1 MLLLITVGSMS
12 DPLPEVKDLIRA
24 TAYHE
29 AGHAAVGWYFGKP
42 IREQGVFVNFDRPG
56 EGNTHTHGTLVLPL
70 ARLPEDLRRSARR
83 RLRAECIEFLAGY
96 VAENRGMKRR
106 GASIR
111 GSDATRATMLI
122 MRAYGCI
129 QAIAELHLHGYARA
143 TGRLVRS
150 PAIWPA
156 IDALAQ
162 RLMNQGRLSGTEIE
176 VLFIERELRRVSGA
190 YFRNPVRSTGRSA

>member
-12 DPLPEVKDLIRA
+12 DSLLEVEDLIRA

-29 AGHAAVGWYFGKP
+29 AGHAAIGWYFRKP

-70 ARLPEDLRRSARR
+70 ARLPEALRRSARR
-83 RLRAECIEFLAGY
+83 HLRAECIEFLAGY

-106 GASIR
+106 GASVL
-111 GSDATRATMLI
+111 GNDAIRATMLV

-129 QAIAELHLHGYARA
+129 QAVAELHLHGYARA
-143 TGRLVRS
+143 TGRLVRN

-162 RLMNQGRLSGTEIE
+162 RLMNQGRLSGCEVE
-176 VLFIERELRRVSGA
+176 VLFAERGLRRVSGT
-190 YFRNPVRSTGRSA
+190 YFRNPGRKPVRNA

>member
-1 MLLLITVGSMS
+1 MNKPVAELL
-12 DPLPEVKDLIRA
+12 PLIRA

-42 IREQGVFVNFDRPG
+42 IRERGVFVDFDQPG
-56 EGNTHTHGTLVLPL
+56 EGSTHTHGTLVLPL
-70 ARLPEDLRRSARR
+70 ARLPEALRRSARR

-106 GASIR
+106 GASIL

-122 MRAYGCI
+122 MRAHGCI

-143 TGRLVRS
+143 TSRLVRQPTVWES
-150 PAIWPA
+150 V
-156 IDALAQ
+156 DALAQ
-162 RLMNQGRLSGTEIE
+162 RLMLDGRLSGSE
-176 VLFIERELRRVSGA
+176 VEALFVTCGLRRVSAA
-190 YFRNPVRSTGRSA
+190 YFRNPDRMD